1 MIRRLALPALP
12 VVALLAGLGSACQ
25 SPQTGPGASARPASA
40 APDPMVAAPASV
52 RLYRDPQALPGFSV
66 QTLQGQRLSSADLKG
81 KVTIINFWATW
92 CGPCKAEIPD
102 LVALQ
107 DRYRDYVQIIGISED
122 EDGPDVVR
130 RFADERKINYAI
142 AMANDDIR
150 KVFPGVVALPT
161 SFILDREGRVVQ
173 KHVGLL
179 SKAMTEHEVR
189 ALGGLKTAASI
200 ERVEPDQPV
209 GLANAAEAKEIPGV
223 DLKPLSAARRVEV
236 LQRLNKEACTCGCDL
251 TIAKCRIDD
260 PACGVSLPIARRIVR
275 EMADTSGPSLKP

>member
-1 MIRRLALPALP
+1 MIRRLALPTVP
-12 VVALLAGLGSACQ
+12 VVALLASLGSACQ
-25 SPQTGPGASARPASA
+25 SPQTSPGGSARSTGA
-40 APDPMVAAPASV
+40 APEPIVAAPASV
-52 RLYRDPQALPGFSV
+52 RLFKDPAALPVFSL
-66 QTLQGQRLSSADLKG
+66 QTLQGRRLSSADFKG

-107 DRYRDYVQIIGISED
+107 DRYRDYVQVIGISED
-122 EDGPDVVR
+122 ESGPDIVK
-130 RFADERKINYAI
+130 RFADERKVNYAI
-142 AMANDDIR
+142 AMSNDDIR

-161 SFILDREGRVVQ
+161 TFILDREGRLVQ

-179 SKAMTEHEVR
+179 SKATTEHEVR
-189 ALGGLKTAASI
+189 ALGGLATTATV

-275 EMADTSGPSLKP
+275 EMADAPASQ